1 MARKINI
8 IEKLGIANERPF
20 IVLEEGK
27 PGYSVNTSYIT
38 ALRIEALAS
47 KQGEEDTGVSFFDE
61 VIKITLGKKALKEI
75 QEMDLSTSAY
85 QVVLEAI
92 MAAIGGEEL
101 DSTATR
107 FQDDEK
113 TE

>member
-27 PGYSVNTSYIT
+27 PGYSVDTSYVA
-38 ALRIEALAS
+38 ALRIEALS
-47 KQGEEDTGVSFFDE
+47 RKESTEENPGSFFDQFVE
-61 VIKITLGKKALKEI
+61 IALGKKALKDI
-75 QEMDLSTSAY
+75 QAMNLSTLAY
-85 QVVLEAI
+85 QVLFEAI

-101 DSTATR
+101 DTTASR
-107 FQDDEK
+107 FQDDKE